1 MLFKHR
7 TTTQPDQL
15 QTSEDDFHRED
26 NADYETEVYDDDE
39 TDAEQSAQTPPQR
52 TNPFPKKNFPGSPVV
67 ATATASKQ
75 VPTPAPAPAPAP
87 EQPVSS
93 AAPAPAT
100 TQAEAEQQP
109 TPKLIQMTVKLDRV
123 LHGRIRYA
131 SFKTGMNHGEVIE
144 DLIRK
149 HCPEVP

>member
-1 MLFKHR
+1 MLFKHK
-7 TTTQPDQL
+7 TTV
-15 QTSEDDFHRED
+15 QTSSMQAPEDDFHRED
-26 NADYETEVYDDDE
+26 NSDYEPEVYDDDE

-52 TNPFPKKNFPGSPVV
+52 TNPFPKKNFPGSPAV
-67 ATATASKQ
+67 ATATTTTH
-75 VPTPAPAPAPAP
+75 VPTPAPATSPAP

-93 AAPAPAT
+93 TTPAPVT

-109 TPKLIQMTVKLDRV
+109 TSKLIQMTVKIDRV

-144 DLIRK
+144 ELIRK